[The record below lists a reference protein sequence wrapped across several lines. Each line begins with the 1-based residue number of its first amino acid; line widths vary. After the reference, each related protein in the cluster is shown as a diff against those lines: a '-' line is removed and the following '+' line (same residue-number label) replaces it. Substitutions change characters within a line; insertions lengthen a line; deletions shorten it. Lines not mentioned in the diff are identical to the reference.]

1 MDRPRATSTLEAAGV
16 EAAIAVHEQMIEFHT
31 FELYS
36 KRQRLKV
43 LIEPKTLAKARRVY
57 VDGCYDLMHSGH
69 YNALRQA
76 KKIAGPEGIL
86 VAGVHS
92 CKAIAAAKGPAVFS
106 DEERLLLVSSCKYVD
121 EVVFDTPY
129 TTTLEVMDDPRVNC
143 KYCAH
148 GDDLAPM
155 YLPIRDAGRML
166 VFKRTEGTS
175 TTDLVGRLLMLS
187 DVTVTEVGG
196 QRRSPSLGSSPPST
210 VAAASVAAGDGAS
223 RSKKMSCFL
232 PTTRRIA
239 AFSNNRIPKPGDTVV
254 YLDGV
259 FDMFNASHVR
269 CIKAAKA
276 LGDFLYVG
284 IHSDELCRSKW
295 GSSFPIMDL
304 HERALC
310 VLSNKF
316 VDEVVLGAPWE
327 VDTTTMR
334 VLKLDVVCDGGTVT
348 KLPSATVGS
357 DVWTPAAQDRVRA
370 VVYKDAIVEE
380 KYMRVDQA
388 EDEGMAMIT
397 LGTII
402 ARIEISRAA
411 FKKRQQKKV
420 KAEDTY
426 MEGQGQKGAAPDE
439 V

>member
-1 MDRPRATSTLEAAGV
+1 
-16 EAAIAVHEQMIEFHT
+16 
-31 FELYS
+31 
-36 KRQRLKV
+36 
-43 LIEPKTLAKARRVY
+43 
-57 VDGCYDLMHSGH
+57 
-69 YNALRQA
+69 
-76 KKIAGPEGIL
+76 
-86 VAGVHS
+86 
-92 CKAIAAAKGPAVFS
+92 
-106 DEERLLLVSSCKYVD
+106 
-121 EVVFDTPY
+121 
-129 TTTLEVMDDPRVNC
+129 
-143 KYCAH
+143 
-148 GDDLAPM
+148 
-155 YLPIRDAGRML
+155 
-166 VFKRTEGTS
+166 
-175 TTDLVGRLLMLS
+175 
-187 DVTVTEVGG
+187 
-196 QRRSPSLGSSPPST
+196 
-210 VAAASVAAGDGAS
+210 
-223 RSKKMSCFL
+223 
-232 PTTRRIA
+232 
-239 AFSNNRIPKPGDTVV
+239 
-254 YLDGV
+254 
-259 FDMFNASHVR
+259 MFNASHVR

-334 VLKLDVVCDGGTVT
+334 ALKLDVVCDGGMVT
-348 KLPSATVGS
+348 KLPSATVDS
-357 DVWTPAAQDRVRA
+357 DMRPPATQDRVRA
-370 VVYKDAIVEE
+370 AVYKDAIAEE
-380 KYMRVDQA
+380 KYTRVDQV
-388 EDEGMAMIT
+388 EGEGVAMIT